1 MQPHNEFR
9 FHSQV
14 VQIGCYWGEGGLG
27 HTDLYLLE
35 GDSLAMIDT
44 GVADTPAKY
53 IAPALTPYRRTLADI
68 DLILNTHGHH
78 DHTGGNGALV
88 DASGAKVYVHQA
100 DADIAQDPDCQF
112 DTCFVDRHVLVGHPE
127 RLDAARVTF
136 KVNAGRPTKVDT
148 KLTDGQ
154 VIDLGKGIRLRVL
167 HTPGHTRGSVCYY
180 WEEAGMV
187 FAGDSVPCL
196 SGNIETGPGGLP
208 LIWYPADMKR
218 TVDRLLAMDFYAL
231 ATGHHYRTLTL
242 PRDSIHFGAAAK
254 AYLQDC
260 RNVAGMIEAALWKAV
275 SARPQA
281 AFLEVA
287 RAATDLLCEQLPI
300 AKNEDGLAK
309 TGSVEALYGY
319 WQLLKG
325 A

>member
-9 FHSQV
+9 FYPHV

-35 GDSLAMIDT
+35 GDSLAIIDT
-44 GVADTPAKY
+44 GVADSPVKY
-53 IAPALTPYRRTLADI
+53 IAPALAAYGRTLADI
-68 DLILNTHGHH
+68 DIILVTHGHH
-78 DHTGGNGALV
+78 DHTGGNGAVV
-88 DASGAKVYVHQA
+88 DASGAKVYAHEA

-112 DTCFVDRHVLVGHPE
+112 DTCFINRHVLVGHPE
-127 RLDAARVTF
+127 RLDAARATF
-136 KVNAGRPTKVDT
+136 KVNAGRPTKVDM

-154 VIDLGKGIRLRVL
+154 LIDLGKGIRLRVL
-167 HTPGHTRGSVCYY
+167 HTPGHTHGAVSYY
-180 WEEAGMV
+180 WEETGIV
-187 FAGDSVPCL
+187 FSGDSVPGM
-196 SGNIETGPGGLP
+196 SGNIEIGPGGLP

-218 TVDRLLAMDFYAL
+218 AVDRLLAMDFYAL
-231 ATGHHYRTLTL
+231 ATAHHYRTLTL
-242 PRDSIHFGAAAK
+242 PRDSIHFGSAAK

-260 RNVAGMIEAALWKAV
+260 RNMAGMIEAALCKAA

-281 AFLEVA
+281 DFLEVA
-287 RAATDLLCEQLPI
+287 RAATDLLCQKLPI
-300 AKNEDGLAK
+300 AKNADGLAK

-319 WQLLKG
+319 WQLMKE